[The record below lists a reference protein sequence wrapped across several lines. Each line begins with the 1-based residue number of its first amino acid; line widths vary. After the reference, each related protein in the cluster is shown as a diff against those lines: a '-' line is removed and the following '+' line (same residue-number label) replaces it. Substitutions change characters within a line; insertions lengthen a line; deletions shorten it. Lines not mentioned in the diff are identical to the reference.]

1 MESNPKKIFDK
12 QIEDLIKSAPAG
24 VSAFIRVIEPI
35 TKQVVKTGA
44 TDDLRSRLTY
54 FGKVFKAVRGG
65 EEEYKKLANV
75 RTHRYQTYV
84 RLGGY
89 FTFEWELCSM
99 QEAEAKRDAYET
111 NKWDIVSRTESQA
124 LPKVA

>member
-1 MESNPKKIFDK
+1 MVNGKEIFDK

-44 TDDLRSRLTY
+44 TDDLKSRLSY

-65 EEEYKKLANV
+65 PDEYSKLANIA
-75 RTHRYQTYV
+75 THRYQTYV
-84 RLGGY
+84 KLGGY
-89 FTFEWELCSM
+89 FNFEWELCSFE
-99 QEAEAKRDAYET
+99 EAEAKRDAYEA

>member
-1 MESNPKKIFDK
+1 MVNGKEIFDK

-44 TDDLRSRLTY
+44 TDDLKSRLSY

-65 EEEYKKLANV
+65 PDEYSKLANI

-84 RLGGY
+84 KLGGY
-89 FTFEWELCSM
+89 FNFEWELCSFE
-99 QEAEAKRDAYET
+99 EAEAKRDAYEA
-111 NKWDIVSRTESQA
+111 NKWDIVSRTDSQA